1 MAREGLMSILDRYMV
16 KEFLVYFVAVTVGF
30 VVLMTGNTAYIMSDL
45 ITGKRIPFWIISQ
58 ILLLRAPAMIV
69 LGMPVATIFAVFLCM
84 GRLGKDSELIA
95 MRTGGISFQR
105 IILPVLGMAAVVS
118 VGSFVLNE
126 VVVPQANHISQNY
139 IRQFWMTEV
148 MEQADANV
156 FFKIPGDKVIYSSA
170 YDQRSQGLGNVLV
183 FEIRQDSGYPNV
195 TMASAGTIDERYLR
209 LTDGTTFEFDGNGSV
224 ERNANFEEYRT
235 DISRE
240 IRQMFGNQKTA
251 QEQNA
256 SSLKSFIDDYE
267 ESGIPVSSIKT
278 DYYFKFSIPVANLA
292 FAMVGLLFVVSTPR
306 KENYSG
312 ILIGLVLIMVYW
324 VLMTI
329 SRSLGQ
335 KGTIDP
341 MLAAWS
347 QNIVFFIFGL
357 PLLFMSR
364 R

>member
-1 MAREGLMSILDRYMV
+1 MSILDRYMV
-16 KEFLVYFVAVTVGF
+16 KEFLVYFVAVIAGF

-45 ITGKRIPFWIISQ
+45 ITGKRIPVAIISQ

-105 IILPVLGMAAVVS
+105 IILPVLGMAALVS

-126 VVVPQANHISQNY
+126 VVVPEANHRSQNY
-139 IRQFWMTEV
+139 IRQFYMTEV
-148 MEQADANV
+148 MEQAGANI
-156 FFKIPGDKVIYSSA
+156 FFKIPGDKVIYSAS
-170 YDQRSQGLGNVLV
+170 YDQRAQGLGNIMV
-183 FEIRQDSGYPNV
+183 FELRQDSGYPNLTLAQSG
-195 TMASAGTIDERYLR
+195 TMDDRYLH
-209 LTDGTTFEFDGNGSV
+209 LNEGTSFEFDGSGMV
-224 ERNANFEEYRT
+224 ERNSNFRHYRT

-240 IRQMFGNQKTA
+240 IRQMFGNQKTP
-251 QEQNA
+251 QEMNA
-256 SSLKSFIDDYE
+256 KSLKTQIDDYE
-267 ESGIPVSSIKT
+267 ENQIPVSSIKT
-278 DYYFKFSIPVANLA
+278 DYYFKFSIPLANFA

-306 KENYSG
+306 KENFSG

-324 VLMTI
+324 ILMTI
-329 SRSLGQ
+329 SRSMGQ
-335 KGTIDP
+335 KGLIDP

-347 QNIVFFIFGL
+347 QNIVYFILGL
-357 PLLFMSR
+357 PLLFLSR

>member
-1 MAREGLMSILDRYMV
+1 MNILDRYMV
-16 KEFLVYFVAVTVGF
+16 KEFLVYFIAVIVGF

-45 ITGKRIPFWIISQ
+45 ITGKRIPLAIISQ

-69 LGMPVATIFAVFLCM
+69 LGLPVATIFGVFLCM

-126 VVVPQANHISQNY
+126 VVVPQANHVSQNY
-139 IRQFWMTEV
+139 IRQFWLTEV
-148 MEQADANV
+148 MEQAEANV
-156 FFKIPGDKVIYSSA
+156 FFKIPGDKVIYSSSF
-170 YDQRSQGLGNVLV
+170 DQRSQGLGNVMV
-183 FEIRQDSGYPNV
+183 FELRQDSGYPNMTLSATG
-195 TMASAGTIDERYLR
+195 TMDDRYLL
-209 LTDGTTFEFDGNGSV
+209 LTDGTSFEFDGSGMV
-224 ERNANFEEYRT
+224 ERNSNFEMYRT

-240 IRQMFGNQKTA
+240 IRQMFGNQKTP

-256 SSLKSFIDDYE
+256 SSLKNFIEDYE
-267 ESGIPVSSIKT
+267 KNQIPVSSIKT
-278 DYYFKFSIPVANLA
+278 DYYFKFSIPVANFA

-306 KENYSG
+306 KENFSG

-329 SRSLGQ
+329 SRSMGQ
-335 KGTIDP
+335 KGIIDP

-347 QNIVFFIFGL
+347 QNIIFFIIGA
-357 PLLFMSR
+357 PLLLMSR